1 MTACWQ
7 SGCTGMIVEDGYCDV
22 CGSPA
27 STPEPV
33 PAGVK
38 AAASLASP
46 SIATQPGR
54 TAVHSGS
61 ASPSRPT
68 DARPRT
74 DCNQPGCTGTI
85 LEDGYCDVCGCPASQ
100 PESVPAGAGAAV
112 SVALPTPADRRGLTA
127 VRRLV
132 GVVAV
137 VFLLGCAVAF
147 YRLAPDVSAS
157 GSSPSTAATSS
168 ASQAQ
173 TKIGTQSAI
182 PGRPSSAK
190 PSASQPRTAPQKAVQ
205 VAAVPGSAEP
215 FQAVR
220 IQGAYRGGADTFV
233 RVQRWQAGTWQD
245 FPLATKTDQSGKF
258 TAYVEP
264 GPPGRYRL
272 RVLDPTSGA
281 ASKPFVLVI
290 KA

>member
-1 MTACWQ
+1 
-7 SGCTGMIVEDGYCDV
+7 
-22 CGSPA
+22 
-27 STPEPV
+27 
-33 PAGVK
+33 
-38 AAASLASP
+38 
-46 SIATQPGR
+46 
-54 TAVHSGS
+54 
-61 ASPSRPT
+61 
-68 DARPRT
+68 
-74 DCNQPGCTGTI
+74 
-85 LEDGYCDVCGCPASQ
+85 
-100 PESVPAGAGAAV
+100 
-112 SVALPTPADRRGLTA
+112 VALPTPADRRGLTA
-127 VRRLV
+127 ARRLV

-264 GPPGRYRL
+264 GPPGRYLL
-272 RVLDPTSGA
+272 RVVDPESGA

-290 KA
+290 KS